1 LRTPGVQ
8 MVAKPNVTISH
19 VEELFAD
26 KLGQLW
32 SPAKVTLSWPAA
44 EGLRAPAVVI
54 DVIAP
59 ARAQMTIEELRQA
72 HLQAARDVVSAALLS
87 IEEPVTAGAR
97 PVATAGRKGA
107 S

>member
-1 LRTPGVQ
+1 
-8 MVAKPNVTISH
+8 
-19 VEELFAD
+19 
-26 KLGQLW
+26 
-32 SPAKVTLSWPAA
+32 VTLSLPAA
-44 EGLRAPAVVI
+44 EVIPDTAVVI

-72 HLQAARDVVSAALLS
+72 HLQAARDVVSAALLG

-97 PVATAGRKGA
+97 PVTTAGRKGA